1 MSKNRIRFYNTLT
14 RQLEDF
20 KPLNE
25 DLVSLYSCGPTVY
38 STPHI
43 GNMRAYTFVDLLVRT
58 LKVNGYNVKNLINI
72 TDVGHLTSDADD
84 GDDKLE
90 KAAKQKQKNAYD
102 IAEEYTNVFF
112 RYLEEL
118 NITKPTKFPKATDH
132 IKEQIEMISILE
144 DKGYTYITK
153 DGVYFNTAKFDK
165 YSELSKL
172 DIEGLRKGER
182 VDFGDKVNSTDFA
195 LWKFSPQNE
204 QRDMEWESPWGKG
217 FPGWHIECSAMACK
231 HLGEQIDI
239 HTGGIDHIPIH
250 HTNEIAQTESVTNK
264 KFVNYWLHVNFLQ
277 LLSDENTNSDKDS
290 ELKMS
295 KSKGTAYTIDQ
306 LIEMGFNP
314 LSLKY
319 FYLSAHYR
327 NELKFNF
334 NILKNQEHAFNKLRN
349 KIYDLRER
357 TSFYDYKKNNLVLNM
372 LSLLNEDLDTPKML
386 AYFHEEINNNDNTNE
401 DKLSLVYYFDL
412 FTGLELLNYKP
423 EQVLIPENV
432 IQLAEDRLIA
442 RKNKDWAASDKLR
455 ELIKLEGFEIKD
467 SKDSYELNKIWFL
480 IF

>member
-90 KAAKQKQKNAYD
+90 KVAKQKQKNAYD
-102 IAEEYTNVFF
+102 IAEEYTNIFF

-195 LWKFSPQNE
+195 LWKFSPKNE
-204 QRDMEWESPWGKG
+204 QRDMEWDSPWGKG

-250 HTNEIAQTESVTNK
+250 HTNEIAQTESVTDK

-277 LLSDENTNSDKDS
+277 LLADEDTGSDKDS

-349 KIYDLRER
+349 KIHELRER
-357 TSFYDYKKNNLVLNM
+357 TSFCNYKENDLVLNM

-386 AYFHEEINNNDNTNE
+386 AYFHEELNNSDNTNE

-412 FTGLELLNYKP
+412 LTGLELLNYKP
-423 EQVLIPENV
+423 RQILIPENV

-442 RKNKDWAASDKLR
+442 RKNKDWTASDKLR

-467 SKDSYELNKIWFL
+467 SKDSYELNKI
-480 IF
+480 

>member
-1 MSKNRIRFYNTLT
+1 M
-14 RQLEDF
+14 
-20 KPLNE
+20 
-25 DLVSLYSCGPTVY
+25 
-38 STPHI
+38 
-43 GNMRAYTFVDLLVRT
+43 
-58 LKVNGYNVKNLINI
+58 
-72 TDVGHLTSDADD
+72 
-84 GDDKLE
+84 
-90 KAAKQKQKNAYD
+90 
-102 IAEEYTNVFF
+102 IA
-112 RYLEEL
+112 
-118 NITKPTKFPKATDH
+118 
-132 IKEQIEMISILE
+132 
-144 DKGYTYITK
+144 
-153 DGVYFNTAKFDK
+153 
-165 YSELSKL
+165 
-172 DIEGLRKGER
+172 
-182 VDFGDKVNSTDFA
+182 
-195 LWKFSPQNE
+195 
-204 QRDMEWESPWGKG
+204 
-217 FPGWHIECSAMACK
+217 
-231 HLGEQIDI
+231 LGEQIDI

-467 SKDSYELNKIWFL
+467 SKDSYELNKI
-480 IF
+480 